1 MFRIRHPRHRTGVH
15 KHERPQ
21 RCRLRTFENAT
32 RNSIVFPPRTSMTR
46 PERPACMASPI
57 WVSKLEIAPT
67 PQAVS
72 DDCPLWGPPDTA
84 RPRVAAEPPVITKL
98 DLARIRDP
106 SSNQRRPLWHLLSGS
121 GDPLAAPAAPAPASS
136 SPTSSGTST
145 STSTTTKAVLPK
157 GDSMMISPM
166 PSGSKTELQVHAES
180 PRGQAPSP
188 RRLPSSPRPLRASA
202 APASPRPAS
211 PRLLS
216 QRRHGAV
223 AASLRPPSK
232 ATVAETARQRS
243 PRRLVL
249 SRPISPRPISPR
261 FNVVEDL
268 HQQDLVRSESEQLFR
283 AQVLAINRLLQ
294 VQHERQWTG
303 FVRARAGD
311 EAAAALEV
319 QGFFN
324 APRPKV
330 ASRAGTT
337 PTKRCRPAAR
347 PLSHLELNQISDRAA
362 RLDGE
367 RSEPSQ

>member
-1 MFRIRHPRHRTGVH
+1 
-15 KHERPQ
+15 
-21 RCRLRTFENAT
+21 
-32 RNSIVFPPRTSMTR
+32 MT
-46 PERPACMASPI
+46 
-57 WVSKLEIAPT
+57 
-67 PQAVS
+67 
-72 DDCPLWGPPDTA
+72 
-84 RPRVAAEPPVITKL
+84 
-98 DLARIRDP
+98 
-106 SSNQRRPLWHLLSGS
+106 
-121 GDPLAAPAAPAPASS
+121 
-136 SPTSSGTST
+136 
-145 STSTTTKAVLPK
+145 
-157 GDSMMISPM
+157 ISPL
-166 PSGSKTELQVHAES
+166 PGGSKTALQVHAES
-180 PRGQAPSP
+180 PRGKAPSP
-188 RRLPSSPRPLRASA
+188 RRLPLSPRPLRASA
-202 APASPRPAS
+202 APASPRQAS

-261 FNVVEDL
+261 FNVVEDPL
-268 HQQDLVRSESEQLFR
+268 LDQDLVRSDKEQIFR

-294 VQHERQWTG
+294 GQHERQWRG

-311 EAAAALEV
+311 EAAAALDE

-324 APRPKV
+324 TLRPRA

-367 RSEPSQ
+367 PREPSQ